1 MENSCIMGFQ
11 KSDVE
16 LLASQNLQ
24 GACSS
29 MVPPWILEKKYY
41 CQCALGHQSDLGSA
55 QVTRDNNTTD
65 RGSTISQSHNGITGD
80 KHSRR
85 PRGGVQP
92 NPWQWSVWS
101 SSHSEA
107 HHPPQS
113 HVNCTH
119 PVSRTPFGE
128 LTGEEVENL
137 LQGLCGGE

>member
-1 MENSCIMGFQ
+1 MQEYGASLDTGKEEN
-11 KSDVE
+11 
-16 LLASQNLQ
+16 
-24 GACSS
+24 
-29 MVPPWILEKKYY
+29 Y

-55 QVTRDNNTTD
+55 QVTRDNSTTD
-65 RGSTISQSHNGITGD
+65 RGSIISQSHNGITGD
-80 KHSRR
+80 QLSRR

-101 SSHSEA
+101 ISHSEV

-119 PVSRTPFGE
+119 PVSSTPFGE

-137 LQGLCGGE
+137 LQGFCGGE